1 MFQLR
6 DKELARAVV
15 ERLKERDD
23 PLTVMHVCGTHQDT
37 IVRHGLDGMLEEA
50 GVRIVQGPGCPVCVT
65 TPREIEMAIALAE
78 AGVTVATFG
87 DMLRV
92 PGADGSLQAVK
103 TTGGDVRVVYDINE
117 AIKIA
122 EQGTEVVF
130 IAVGFETTAPTTASA
145 LRGDLPDTFSV
156 LSCHRLIPPAITA
169 ILQAGEVAL
178 DGILDPGHVSV
189 IIGTAPYEPISR
201 RHGIPQ
207 VVAGFEPVDVLMGIW
222 MLARQVDGGRS
233 EVENE
238 YRRAV
243 SPEGNHRALQA
254 IDEVFEPV
262 DASWRGFPVIP
273 DSKLALRPRFAD
285 HDASRRYEDIL
296 SPLREQEFEEP
307 PGCMCGDVLRGV
319 CAPEECNLFGKKCTP
334 RHPVGPCMVSREGS
348 CNITFRYSHD

>member
-15 ERLKERDD
+15 ERLKARDD
-23 PLTVMHVCGTHQDT
+23 RLTVMHVCGTHQDT
-37 IVRHGLDGMLEEA
+37 IVRHGLDGMLEEC

-92 PGADGSLQAVK
+92 PGDDGSLQKVK
-103 TTGGDVRVVYDINE
+103 AEGGDVRVVYDINE
-117 AIKIA
+117 AINIA

-145 LRGDLPDTFSV
+145 LRSDPPDTFSV
-156 LSCHRLIPPAITA
+156 LSCHRLIPPAIEA
-169 ILQAGEVAL
+169 ILAAGEVAL
-178 DGILDPGHVSV
+178 DGIIAPGHVSV
-189 IIGTAPYEPISR
+189 IIGASPYEPLSR
-201 RHGIPQ
+201 RHHIPQ

-222 MLARQVDGGRS
+222 MLARQVDEGRN

-238 YRRAV
+238 YRRVV
-243 SPEGNHRALQA
+243 SPEGNQRAQRA

-262 DASWRGFPVIP
+262 DAPWRGFPVIP
-273 DSKLALRPRFAD
+273 ASKLALRPRFAP
-285 HDASRRYEDIL
+285 HDASRRYADL
-296 SPLREQEFEEP
+296 LAPLREHEFEEP
-307 PGCMCGDVLRGV
+307 PGCICGDVLRGV
-319 CAPEECNLFGKKCTP
+319 CPPEACNLFGTRCTP

-348 CNITFRYSHD
+348 CNIAFRYSHD